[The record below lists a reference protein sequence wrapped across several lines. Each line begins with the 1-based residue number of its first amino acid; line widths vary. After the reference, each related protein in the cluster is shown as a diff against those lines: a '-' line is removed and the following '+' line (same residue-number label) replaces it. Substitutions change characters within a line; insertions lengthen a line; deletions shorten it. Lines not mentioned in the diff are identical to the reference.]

1 MFDVE
6 KIRKDFPMII
16 NHPDL
21 IYFDS
26 AATSFKPRSVIDT
39 VIDYYEHNN
48 CNIHRG
54 DYDISFAVSK
64 RYDDT
69 RKTIARFINA
79 KRPEEIV
86 YTYGATSSLNIVAIN
101 FAKKFLKKGDVILT
115 SEVEHASDVLPWFK
129 AAEQSGAVIKYV
141 PFPKSGR
148 FDLEAYEK
156 CFENE
161 NVKIVALPH
170 VSNVLG
176 FIYPIKQIAAIAH
189 KHEAYI
195 AVDGAQAVPHI
206 KVDVQDL
213 DIDFL
218 SFSSHKMLGP
228 AGLGVL

>member
-115 SEVEHASDVLPWFK
+115 SEVEHASDYPKDTDYCRVLFGSK
-129 AAEQSGAVIKYV
+129 
-141 PFPKSGR
+141 
-148 FDLEAYEK
+148 
-156 CFENE
+156 
-161 NVKIVALPH
+161 
-170 VSNVLG
+170 
-176 FIYPIKQIAAIAH
+176 
-189 KHEAYI
+189 
-195 AVDGAQAVPHI
+195 
-206 KVDVQDL
+206 
-213 DIDFL
+213 
-218 SFSSHKMLGP
+218 
-228 AGLGVL
+228 